1 MCGNILSQ
9 LFRNIEG
16 GFGMKKIYL
25 LGHPVKQSMSVS
37 ILNPIFERRGMDLR
51 YELLDVKPEELG
63 KVVTDLLK
71 DENCLAFNIT
81 VPHKENVI
89 EYLKDISDDAKDI
102 GAVNCVDAKTGKG
115 YNTDWKGF
123 KESVENFGV
132 ENVAT
137 VFGAG
142 GASKAIVYALCVL
155 GFKEIRV
162 VNRTVERAEKL
173 VERFSELFKDKTFKI
188 HSLKESSKALSGADW
203 LVNTTSV
210 GMYPNVDECIP
221 VDEEEIRKLK
231 LVYDVVHNPKITKLL
246 SIAQKVGVNF
256 VSGTEMWI
264 NQAKENF
271 KIWNVEEIT
280 DEFEEKAREL
290 IG

>member
-1 MCGNILSQ
+1 
-9 LFRNIEG
+9 
-16 GFGMKKIYL
+16 MKKIYL